1 MQVLDVVLLFFAA
14 LVAREPR
21 DLSEL
26 YEKPDFI
33 DVLLNFLGSLDKS
46 NDPLWLISCGLGDVE
61 LKRAGVTKADKILVS
76 CAALAY
82 VVLLKLLLA
91 VRDTYFDFAEV
102 RVI

>member
-1 MQVLDVVLLFFAA
+1 MLLFFAA

-26 YEKPDFI
+26 YERPGFM

-46 NDPLWLISCGLGDVE
+46 NDSLWLISCGLGDVE
-61 LKRAGVTKADKILVS
+61 LKRAGVTKADKVLVS

-82 VVLLKLLLA
+82 VVLLKLSVA
-91 VRDTYFDFAEV
+91 VRNTYLDFPEV